1 MKDKIL
7 QLIAEQFNR
16 NVEDLEPSLSF
27 VYDLGADSIELVELV
42 MNIEEEFDMEIPD
55 DKLQKFQ
62 TIQDVLNYIDE
73 LK

>member
-16 NVEDLEPSLSF
+16 NVEDLEPSLNF

-62 TIQDVLNYIDE
+62 TIEDVLNYVDE

>member
-16 NVEDLEPSLSF
+16 NVEDLELGLSF

>member
-16 NVEDLEPSLSF
+16 KVEDLEPRLNF